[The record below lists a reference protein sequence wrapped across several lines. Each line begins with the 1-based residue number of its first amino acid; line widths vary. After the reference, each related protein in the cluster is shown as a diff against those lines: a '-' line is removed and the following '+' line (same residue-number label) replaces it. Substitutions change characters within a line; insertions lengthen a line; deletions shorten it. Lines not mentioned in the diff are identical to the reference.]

1 MTKGTRLLEFTRLW
15 FSPAVVASVFEPL
28 VADWLHA
35 RVQRPAASRWRAD
48 ARWSAAFLR
57 TVVQSAPRAMLW
69 TPAPAGTL
77 RRPLARLIVSA
88 AVISSVMLVPFL
100 AELPTLDPPRLTSLL
115 LWLLPSIGAIAFP
128 FALFCA
134 VDAIRRSDRPTPAER
149 ITAVRF
155 AVAGVIVTALLGGWQ
170 KPAANR
176 WLKQSVRGDFNGA
189 IARSIRELAIR
200 RPIVHDSTYELV
212 VHRSGANSA
221 EHFSEAGYVRREL
234 HTRSML
240 AVLPAVL
247 VWIRWVFVGARCRS
261 ASTPA
266 IGATL
271 AVIAAFFAFYSLG
284 VNLEQALSLRPG
296 SGTWLPIGVLVLIGI
311 GRALLARQADHKTRL
326 HA

>member
-15 FSPAVVASVFEPL
+15 FSPAVVATVFEPL

-57 TVVQSAPRAMLW
+57 TVVQSAPRAVLW

-77 RRPLARLIVSA
+77 RRPLARLFVSA
-88 AVISSVMLVPFL
+88 AIISGLMLVPFL
-100 AELPTLDPPRLTSLL
+100 TELRAVAPLRLASLL
-115 LWLLPSIGAIAFP
+115 LLLLPSIAAIALP

-134 VDAIRRSDRPTPAER
+134 VDAIRRSARPTPAER
-149 ITAVRF
+149 ITTLQF
-155 AVAGVIVTALLGGWQ
+155 AIAGVVVTALLSGWPL
-170 KPAANR
+170 PAANQQLR
-176 WLKQSVRGDFNGA
+176 QYLRDDA
-189 IARSIRELAIR
+189 TAPILRDIREL
-200 RPIVHDSTYELV
+200 STYELV
-212 VHRSGANSA
+212 VHPSRANSA

-247 VWIRWVFVGARCRS
+247 VWIRWVFVGARRRS
-261 ASTPA
+261 LSTPA
-266 IGATL
+266 VGATV
-271 AVIAAFFAFYSLG
+271 AVMAAFFAFYMLG
-284 VNLEQALSLRPG
+284 INSEQALNLRPG